1 MLALHGLSEGVS
13 GSGGSGGR
21 WGAGE
26 VLEGARIGVIAD

>member
-21 WGAGE
+21 WGA
-26 VLEGARIGVIAD
+26 